1 MQYNNMNNCS
11 TSVVCHLM
19 LASAKELLAKLVSV
33 PFPKTLRYLIQF
45 LLICREDIS
54 ALNLVM
60 TSPLN
65 FIDITIT
72 FNCQLGAHLTK
83 Q

>member
-1 MQYNNMNNCS
+1 MNNVS

-19 LASAKELLAKLVSV
+19 LTSAKEFLAKLVSV
-33 PFPKTLRYLIQF
+33 PKTPQNLIQF
-45 LLICREDIS
+45 LLICREDIY

-65 FIDITIT
+65 FIVIDITIT